1 MEFSEV
7 VSRRASIR
15 KFKDVPI
22 GKDHIRRMVEI
33 AGMAPSINNSQPW
46 HFTAVTNKT
55 VLKQISAAVSQKIKN
70 VFPVGESEKAAAL
83 RNKIEKF
90 STFFENAP
98 LLFAL
103 STLEYT
109 AEADGLDTQSGIS
122 HENINQMRNYPN
134 IQTIGATIENLLL
147 AAVDLGYGACWLS
160 GPMVAKTEIESI
172 LRIELPMELS
182 AFVAVGVPFEETHSR
197 KEKKSVDKILSIID

>member
-15 KFKDVPI
+15 KFKDVPVS
-22 GKDHIRRMVEI
+22 KDHIRRMVEI